1 MKLKMKFIS
10 SAIARNISNL
20 EMNFSLKYKVMS
32 IIFSS
37 YVTRTWPVIKLMNSE
52 DIIYLNLRLT
62 NYISLLSNLPGS
74 ILSSK
79 NDVT

>member
-1 MKLKMKFIS
+1 MKFIS

-32 IIFSS
+32 IILSS
-37 YVTRTWPVIKLMNSE
+37 YLTRTWPVIKLMNSE
-52 DIIYLNLRLT
+52 DIYLNLRLT
-62 NYISLLSNLPGS
+62 NYISLLSNLRGS